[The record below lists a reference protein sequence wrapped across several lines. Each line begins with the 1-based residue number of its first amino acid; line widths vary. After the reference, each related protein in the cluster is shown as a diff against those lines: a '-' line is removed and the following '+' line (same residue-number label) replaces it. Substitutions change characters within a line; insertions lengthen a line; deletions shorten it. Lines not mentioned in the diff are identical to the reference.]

1 MAVCA
6 GLVVAALV
14 PGSACAQIT
23 SPLLESEIP
32 FDLRDPDRPTVLQR
46 RQERQQRLDQLG
58 LRVRSFR
65 VLAQAE
71 TAAGYTSNVF
81 GAAEATEADSFVD
94 LVPSIDVRSD
104 WGRHMLNARILGDLR
119 RYISNPVRDQTGYD
133 ALAEG
138 RADLARG
145 ELYGRLQARRTF
157 SEPYSGDF
165 PEEAAE
171 AIPIDGRT
179 AVVRASVEA
188 GRMSVIASGDMNRID
203 YEDVRSRTGTVVDQ
217 DYRDVTVWRGSA
229 RGEFEVGPARSLF
242 AQGSYLIH
250 DYDAK
255 DAGTLDRSG
264 TETRLLVGA
273 AFYLTPLL
281 RTRAAVGY
289 LWREY
294 DDPTVSDLAAPA
306 VDIQADYLLSQLTT
320 LSASVGR
327 EAQDSILFD
336 SPGYIATT
344 FRLRADHELLRN
356 LLLFGHGAVELLDY
370 EDIDRDDTIIRV
382 EAGADYTP
390 FRHLVLGPRV
400 QWLKRDSS
408 GGDTG
413 LQFDEVRVLVAAT
426 VRL

>member
-1 MAVCA
+1 MV
-6 GLVVAALV
+6 VVAALL
-14 PGSACAQIT
+14 PEAACAQIA

-32 FDLRDPDRPTVLQR
+32 FDLRDPERPTVV
-46 RQERQQRLDQLG
+46 ERQQERLEQLG

-81 GAAEATEADSFVD
+81 GAAEAPEADSFVD
-94 LVPSIDVRSD
+94 LVPSIAVRSD
-104 WGRHMLNARILGDLR
+104 WGRHMLNARIEGDLR

-138 RADLARG
+138 RADLAQA
-145 ELYGRLQARRTF
+145 ELYGRIQARRTF

-165 PEEAAE
+165 PEQAAE
-171 AIPIDGRT
+171 AIPIDSRS
-179 AVVRASVEA
+179 AVARATYEA
-188 GRMSVIASGDMNRID
+188 GRMSIIAAGDVNRLD
-203 YEDVRSRTGTVVDQ
+203 YEDVQSLGGNIIDQ
-217 DYRDVTVWRGSA
+217 DYRDVTIWRTSA

-250 DYDAK
+250 DYDAT
-255 DAGTLDRSG
+255 DAGRLDRSG

-320 LSASVGR
+320 LSASVRR
-327 EAQDSILFD
+327 EAQDAIRAD

-344 FRLRADHELLRN
+344 FRVRADHELLRN
-356 LLLFGHGAVELLDY
+356 LLLYGNAAMELLAY
-370 EDIDRDDTIIRV
+370 EDIDRDDTISRV
-382 EAGADYTP
+382 EVGANYTP

-400 QWLKRDSS
+400 QWLARDSS
-408 GGDTG
+408 GRDTG
-413 LQFDEVRVLVAAT
+413 AQFDEVRILVTAT